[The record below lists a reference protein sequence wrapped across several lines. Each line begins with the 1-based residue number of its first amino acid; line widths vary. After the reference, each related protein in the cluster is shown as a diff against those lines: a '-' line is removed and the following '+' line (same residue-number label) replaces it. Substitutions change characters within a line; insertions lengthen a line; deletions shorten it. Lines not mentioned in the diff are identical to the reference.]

1 MSPKI
6 KCSRTNRTNQILHP
20 FTAPHY
26 FMFSFPGTAS
36 GMLQQSKQAANVSLQ
51 LTHTM
56 KYYYSIGKLPFEE
69 CPTYSLASASAF
81 HSSLELFPN
90 S

>member
-1 MSPKI
+1 MFKVQPD
-6 KCSRTNRTNQILHP
+6 TDPPP
-20 FTAPHY
+20 FH
-26 FMFSFPGTAS
+26 MFSFPGTAS
-36 GMLQQSKQAANVSLQ
+36 GMLQQSKQAANMSLQ

-56 KYYYSIGKLPFEE
+56 KYNYSIGKLPFEE

-81 HSSLELFPN
+81 NSSLELFEN

>member
-1 MSPKI
+1 MFKVQPDKDPP
-6 KCSRTNRTNQILHP
+6 P
-20 FTAPHY
+20 FH
-26 FMFSFPGTAS
+26 MFSFPGTAS
-36 GMLQQSKQAANVSLQ
+36 GMLQQSKQAANMSLQ

-81 HSSLELFPN
+81 HSSLEFFQN
-90 S
+90 SLAEAGGKLDN